1 MTRAELEYKMSG
13 LLGGRAAEQ
22 LVFREISTGAAD
34 DLARATDIARAMV
47 LRYGMSEALGNVT
60 YDRDRTPFLQ
70 PNVPTPQERNY
81 SEETAEAVDRA
92 VRQLV
97 DGAFQKAFGVLQ
109 QNRALLDRTATA
121 LLETETLDEPA
132 IEHLKSEIVTTPALP
147 AREPQQPA
155 EAAATF
161 D

>member
-1 MTRAELEYKMSG
+1 MTRPELQYKMSG

-34 DLARATDIARAMV
+34 DLARATDIARAIV
-47 LRYGMSEALGNVT
+47 LRYGMSDALRNVT
-60 YDRDRTPFLQ
+60 SDRDRSPFLQ
-70 PNVPTPQERNY
+70 PNVPAPQERNY

-97 DGAFQKAFGVLQ
+97 DGAFQTAFGILQ
-109 QNRALLDRTATA
+109 QNRSLLDRTAAA
-121 LLETETLDEPA
+121 LLGNQTLDEPA
-132 IEHLKSEIVTTPALP
+132 IDRLKGEIVTAPKLP
-147 AREPQQPA
+147 T
-155 EAAATF
+155 AAAGSS

>member
-1 MTRAELEYKMSG
+1 MTRAELGYKMAG

-60 YDRDRTPFLQ
+60 YDRDRSLFLQ
-70 PNVPTPQERNY
+70 PNVPALQERNY
-81 SEETAEAVDRA
+81 SEGTAEAVDKA

-97 DGAFQKAFGVLQ
+97 DGAFQTAFGILQ
-109 QNRALLDRTATA
+109 QNRALLDRTAAA

-132 IEHLKSEIVTTPALP
+132 IERLKGEIVAGPSLP
-147 AREPQQPA
+147 AHEPK
-155 EAAATF
+155 EVAAAGSS